1 MNARLPWRGL
11 VVWLMAGWR
20 QGLLMQQCA
29 AHSWVERLCK
39 VSLLESHL
47 SVTAHLLSAS
57 GDRWPLSTPSA
68 AHPLSG
74 PLSAASGQSS
84 APPRWTL
91 DAASSPLTGAP
102 ASALAG
108 APPAVSTR
116 VRVRPSHHSLI
127 LHTKPFRL
135 SPVLQGEG
143 WYSEVTTSAASS
155 CAAHSFF
162 HAAAQRPRSLSGTH
176 PGACAGMGP
185 PRLLPLSTPSPPVGK
200 RILVHSPQV
209 PGPPAPCALVHTI

>member
-1 MNARLPWRGL
+1 MVYLTHNYKREASFCLREPLRCTCGMNARLPCQGL

-20 QGLLMQQCA
+20 QGLLMQQCV
-29 AHSWVERLCK
+29 AHSWVERLCE

-57 GDRWPLSTPSA
+57 GDRWPPSTPSA
-68 AHPLSG
+68 AHTLSG

-116 VRVRPSHHSLI
+116 VRVRPSRHSLI
-127 LHTKPFRL
+127 LCTKPFIQYPRRHPCP
-135 SPVLQGEG
+135 SFV
-143 WYSEVTTSAASS
+143 SS
-155 CAAHSFF
+155 QH
-162 HAAAQRPRSLSGTH
+162 L
-176 PGACAGMGP
+176 
-185 PRLLPLSTPSPPVGK
+185 PSPG
-200 RILVHSPQV
+200 L
-209 PGPPAPCALVHTI
+209 L